1 MRFMNR
7 NISDIKHKISA
18 KSYILNGTL
27 TKRYKQCGKET
38 CRCSEDSQYWHGPYW
53 IWTRKENGKTIT
65 RTLNKTQ
72 ATMVKK
78 AVKEMKEINRGILKW
93 RALSLKEIEK
103 CKK

>member
-1 MRFMNR
+1 
-7 NISDIKHKISA
+7 
-18 KSYILNGTL
+18 
-27 TKRYKQCGKET
+27 TKRYKQCGKAT
-38 CRCSEDSQYWHGPYW
+38 CRCNEDSQYWHGPYW

-65 RTLNKTQ
+65 RTLSKTQ